1 MSKKSILSLTLLLAI
16 ILVLALPQVLLK
28 TPENLENK
36 TVESL
41 FPFYLP
47 WDDDEETVVSI
58 RGTTGKPAGS
68 LGHVYVGEDGHL
80 YVGRDRIKFLGINI
94 CGGAA
99 FPEKNEAEKIAARLA
114 KFGVNAVRFHHMDA
128 SWESFNIF
136 DKSTGGTRKLND
148 NALDRLDYFIH
159 CLKENGIYVDL
170 NLLVSRRFTVAD
182 GLPPEI
188 ELVDW
193 KEQQVL
199 GFFME
204 EVESLEKEYATQL
217 LTHFNPYTGMA
228 YGKDPAVAFV
238 EIVNEQGLIHSW
250 LGGVIDRFPQIF
262 KDALKEKWNDHL
274 LSKYGSDENLR
285 KAWATSVSPSQ
296 NVELL
301 KNGCFENGLD
311 SWVVEVH
318 DGAEASYRIVTEAGG
333 RAFLEI
339 AVKKKGLESWHVQF
353 NQPGLRIVEGE
364 TYLVCFSAKA
374 DRDVRVSVGL
384 VQAHE
389 PWGGLSQ
396 RVDITLTRA
405 WKDYEIALLA
415 SQSEDNARLD
425 ISGLGANIA
434 TYEFSCFSMK
444 LFNGYGLMDGESL
457 SNKTVQIL
465 PVSEYN
471 KRSSVAKKDWVEFLY
486 FLEESFFTEMYRF
499 IKEELGVKAL
509 IIGTIV
515 GCSMPNIMAKLDIV
529 DTHAYWMHPLFPGYA
544 WDPENWYVINEP
556 MVNKPQQ
563 STIVGLAVKRVY
575 GKPHFVTEYNHPAP
589 NMYDAETALTL
600 ATYAAFQDWDGIFL
614 FDYGARGDWNSKKIR
629 GFFNIDQHP
638 VKMATLIPAHFI
650 FVRGDVKP
658 GENLVTVKM
667 NSEDEVRFTAGGK
680 AYAWTL
686 PDGATAG
693 LNPLLSLLH
702 RIAVTTG
709 NSFNNTVFEHPQN
722 IYPSDTGEIVWNVSD
737 SEKGLILV
745 NTSRS
750 VAIIGFGGGRKL
762 EFGNTVIEVGETLLD
777 GWCAITLSTLD
788 GKNISSSKKMLL
800 IAAGYTTNTRMRL
813 RTYEGGRNI
822 LTWSQD
828 SLTSI
833 ETYRGPVTCGSNWGY
848 APTITEGIP
857 VTIRMGTGMNLEVW
871 ALDNRGRRT
880 SRVEVGSEGDYK
892 VFTIGPEYQTIWYE
906 LTLSEN

>member
-16 ILVLALPQVLLK
+16 ILFLALLQVLLK
-28 TPENLENK
+28 TSENLENK
-36 TVESL
+36 MVERL

-47 WDDDEETVVSI
+47 WDDDEETIISI
-58 RGTTGKPAGS
+58 RRTGKPAGS
-68 LGHVYVGEDGHL
+68 LGRVYVGGDGHL
-80 YVGRDRIKFLGINI
+80 YVGGDRIKFLGINI

-136 DKSTGGTRKLND
+136 DRSTGGTRKLND

-170 NLLVSRRFTVAD
+170 NLLVSRRFTIAD
-182 GLPPEI
+182 GLPSEI
-188 ELVDW
+188 ELVGW

-217 LTHFNPYTGMA
+217 LTHFNPYTGMT
-228 YGKDPAVAFV
+228 YGEDPAVAFV

-250 LGGVIDRFPQIF
+250 LDGVIDRLPQIF
-262 KDALKEKWNDHL
+262 KDALKEKWNNYL

-285 KAWATSVSPSQ
+285 KAWAAPVSPSQ
-296 NVELL
+296 SAELL
-301 KNGCFENGLD
+301 RNGFFENGLD

-318 DGAEASYRIVTEAGG
+318 DDAEASYRIITEAGG
-333 RAFLEI
+333 RSFLEI
-339 AVKKKGLESWHVQF
+339 AVKRKGLENWHVQF
-353 NQPGLRIVEGE
+353 NQPGLRIAEGG
-364 TYLVCFSAKA
+364 TYLVRFSAKA
-374 DRDVRVSVGL
+374 DRNVRVSIGL

-396 RVDITLTRA
+396 RVDITLTRD
-405 WKDYEIALLA
+405 WEDYEIALLA

-434 TYEFSCFSMK
+434 TYQFSCFSMK
-444 LFNGYGLMDGESL
+444 LFNGYGLMNGESL

-471 KRSSVAKKDWVEFLY
+471 KRSPVAKRDWVEFLY

-509 IIGTIV
+509 VIGTTV
-515 GCSMPNIMAKLDIV
+515 GCSTANIMAKLDIV
-529 DTHAYWMHPLFPGYA
+529 DTHAYWMHPWFPGYA

-563 STIVGLAVKRVY
+563 STIVGLAVKRIY

-658 GENLVTVKM
+658 GEKLVTVKM
-667 NSEDEVRFTAGGK
+667 DGEDEVRLIAGGK
-680 AYAWTL
+680 AYAWML
-686 PDGATAG
+686 PDGGTAG

-702 RIAVTTG
+702 RTAVATG
-709 NSFNNTVFEHPQN
+709 NSFNNNTVFENSQN
-722 IYPSDTGEIVWNVSD
+722 IYLSDTGEIVWNVSD
-737 SEKGLILV
+737 PEKGLILV

-750 VAIIGFGGGRKL
+750 IAIIGFGGGRKL
-762 EFGNTVIEVGETLLD
+762 EFGNTIIEVGETLLD

-788 GKNISSSKKMLL
+788 GENISSSKKMLL
-800 IAAGYTTNTRMRL
+800 ITAGYTTNTRMRL
-813 RTYEGGRNI
+813 RAYGGKSI

-828 SLTSI
+828 SLISI

-857 VTIRMGTGMNLEVW
+857 VTIRMRTGMNLEVW
-871 ALDNRGRRT
+871 ALDNRGGRT
-880 SRVEVGSEGDYK
+880 SRVEVVSEGDYK

-906 LTLSEN
+906 LALSES